1 MILIKERNMKVRMRG
16 LFTIMVV
23 MLLSVS
29 SAFSELEVEKTGAIE
44 VVKFPICRLKVKISD
59 DGNAIDLNKLSVS
72 FKEMQYSSVA
82 DSIVPIENVGNNNY
96 YVYWT
101 SKLPIYYDYQF
112 AYFTYQGKVVEQKY
126 YMPSGYSM
134 PKIHFFTENNKP
146 IIFFN
151 RPAPGQEYERPLKF
165 LTKSNGVNP
174 IVIDSIKTF
183 TEYFTYRFTGG
194 YGNSEEPPGEYPDG
208 YYYLSIS
215 FNGYE
220 NRYYTDS
227 IVFYFNGNQRAKLD
241 LIANSYKID
250 TKETINIVE
259 PTKDSTWVPCFDK
272 EIVWQGGSKGLRY
285 LIDASFNGGIDW
297 RRIGNTM
304 DTSIMWNVQNPPTE
318 NALIRVYQRYKE
330 TPEQVYADSTG
341 FNKVVL
347 EPYAKMLVASTNGG
361 KIQEIYFDETGD
373 TKTKTIRYIPRT
385 TDDEEEFFAITGM
398 AYTKF
403 TEDSR
408 ELAVSHHSLFLPE
421 EAAKDV
427 IFIYRNDENDAVK
440 TINLDYVVNRMEVDE
455 KRRYLALLPN
465 VSNQVHIYN
474 ANTYELEKTLE
485 FRYPITNFHF
495 TPCGDSLLVSLMS
508 NEVIILSSI
517 DFQEISRKS
526 YSDLPMITKS
536 AMSPDGH
543 FLALATESIPTDVDQ
558 NIGYKSA
565 EAPIFVYE
573 TKTGV
578 NIKAYYANRFSPMG
592 MDFSP
597 FSNSIIVGSHKRNHI
612 AKRDLNNQFGMDFFN
627 FAQDSPN
634 DEMTSYS
641 YASRDGHKVAATMS
655 SGELY
660 INNFA
665 YTESGKMKEPFVI
678 RYPHLK
684 IEEHDFQEQ
693 FIDHYS
699 DHYLK
704 TVLCNIDSIPM
715 IFHKDDMLHYKD
727 HYTYFLNHIEF
738 PDTLQ
743 PGECREFHITYHAID
758 TGLIVDTIEIISC
771 GTEFRVPLKSY
782 SKQRNIDFYE
792 KEIDFGEGCLNTPKT
807 KVVNLLR
814 NLDDIPLKIKQIK
827 VENIGNY
834 ANFRVVSNTENI
846 EVPPNQ
852 DLFIEIE
859 FTPANLGDLEANL
872 HIFYTDNPKFSF
884 TKKLKGVGIG
894 GNVEFSHEKLF
905 FLPGENKR
913 QLTIKN
919 TSDREMKIKGVRFQ
933 PMQVYTIHGQLPIT
947 LQIGETA
954 TFEVE
959 CLGEI
964 EPAKLNFDIEP
975 CAIQSVVYLNKY
987 SATSTLKLLDK
998 NVDPRTETS
1007 IDVHLYSEENAPY
1020 KGIRSL
1026 ESEFTVAEK
1035 IFIPFAEN
1043 SVVSEFGNGR
1053 LLRNEVVDGL
1063 RHIKFRIDGDFPKEG
1078 VIASIKGYAGL
1089 TEPTEADMA
1098 FNTSE
1103 DLPNFGSAV
1112 TTHFKPGKFRLVNIC
1127 GGKMLFWNPVS
1138 AKINKVFP
1146 NPADKSVFIDLEAMA
1161 DGLVDIDVYN
1171 QAGSIIKRFGN
1182 IELKK
1187 GNNSVELNTTE
1198 LENGSYNV
1206 IIKSYDSSVGCR
1218 ITIIK

>member
-1 MILIKERNMKVRMRG
+1 MIIIKERNMKISAKR
-16 LFTIMVV
+16 LLAILIV
-23 MLLSVS
+23 MLLSLS

-44 VVKFPICRLKVKISD
+44 VVKFPICRLKVKISE
-59 DGNAIDLNKLSVS
+59 DGNPVDLNKLSVS

-82 DSIVPIENVGNNNY
+82 DSIVPIENIGNNNY

-101 SKLPIYYDYQF
+101 SKLPIHYSYQSV
-112 AYFTYQGKVVEQKY
+112 YFTYQGEVVEQLY

-134 PKIHFFTENNKP
+134 PQILFFTENNKP

-151 RPAPGQEYERPLKF
+151 KPAPGQEYERPLKF
-165 LTKSNGVNP
+165 LTKANGPDPVF
-174 IVIDSIKTF
+174 IDSIKTF
-183 TEYFTYRFTGG
+183 TKDFYYVFSGG
-194 YGNSEEPPGEYPDG
+194 IDNREEPPGRYPDG
-208 YYYLSIS
+208 YYYIFLR
-215 FNGYE
+215 FTGQDN
-220 NRYYTDS
+220 NYYTDS
-227 IVFYFNGNQRAKLD
+227 VVFYFNGNQTAKLD

-250 TKETINIVE
+250 TKETIRIVE
-259 PTKDSTWVPCFDK
+259 PTKDSIWVPCFDK
-272 EIVWQGGSKGLRY
+272 NIAWQGGSKGLRY
-285 LIDASFNGGIDW
+285 IVDASFNGGFDW
-297 RRIGNTM
+297 RRIGNTL
-304 DTSIMWNVQNPPTE
+304 DTFLTWNVINHPTE
-318 NALIRVYQRYKE
+318 NALIRVYQRFKQ

-361 KIQEIYFDETGD
+361 KIQEIYFDETGE

-385 TDDEEEFFAITGM
+385 SDDEEEFFDVTGM
-398 AYTKF
+398 AYAKF
-403 TEDSR
+403 TEESR
-408 ELAVSHHSLFLPE
+408 ELAVSYHSLFLPDE
-421 EAAKDV
+421 FAKD
-427 IFIYRNDENDAVK
+427 ILTIYKDDDNTAIKN
-440 TINLDYVVNRMEVDE
+440 INLDYTVNRMEVDE

-465 VSNQVHIYN
+465 ISNQIHIYN

-485 FRYPITNFHF
+485 FRYPITNFQF
-495 TPCGDSLLVSLMS
+495 TPLGDSLMVSLMS

-517 DFQEISRKS
+517 DFQEVSRKS
-526 YSDLPMITKS
+526 YSNLPMITKI
-536 AMSPDGH
+536 AMSPDGN
-543 FLALATESIPTDVDQ
+543 FLALATESIPSDVDSQ
-558 NIGYKSA
+558 TAYKSA

-660 INNFA
+660 INNFT

-678 RYPHLK
+678 RYPNLR

-704 TVLCNIDSIPM
+704 TLLCNVDSIPI
-715 IFHKDDMLHYKD
+715 IFHKNEMLHYSKN
-727 HYTYFLNHIEF
+727 YTYFLNHIQY

-743 PGECREFHITYHAID
+743 PGECREFHITYHSID
-758 TGLIVDTIEIISC
+758 TGLIVDTIEVISC
-771 GTEFRVPLKSY
+771 GAGFKVPLKSY

-792 KEIDFGEGCLNTPKT
+792 KEIDFGEACLKTPKT

-814 NLDDIPLKIKQIK
+814 NLDDIPLKIKQIRI
-827 VENIGNY
+827 ENIGSF

-846 EVPPNQ
+846 VVPPNQ
-852 DLFIEIE
+852 DLFIELE
-859 FTPANLGDLEANL
+859 FTPANLGELEADL
-872 HIFYTDNPKFSF
+872 HIFYTDNSKFSY
-884 TKKLKGVGIG
+884 TKKIKGVGIG
-894 GNVEFSHEKLF
+894 GNVEFSHDKLT
-905 FLPGENKR
+905 FLPGEKKR
-913 QLTIKN
+913 QITIKN

-933 PMQVYTIHGQLPIT
+933 PMHVYEIHGQLPVT

-959 CLGEI
+959 CLDEI
-964 EPAKLNFDIEP
+964 KPAKLNFDFEP
-975 CAIQSVVYLNKY
+975 CAIQSVIELDKY
-987 SATSTLKLLDK
+987 SARSTLSLLDR
-998 NVDPRTETS
+998 NTDPRSETS
-1007 IDVHLYSEENAPY
+1007 IDIHLYSEENAPY
-1020 KGIRSL
+1020 KGIRTL

-1043 SVVSEFGNGR
+1043 SVVSEFGSGK

-1089 TEPTEADMA
+1089 TKPTESDMA

-1103 DLPNFGSAV
+1103 DLQNFGSAV

-1127 GGKMLFWNPVS
+1127 GGKMLFWKPVS

-1146 NPADKSVFIDLEAMA
+1146 NPADKEVVIDVDVL
-1161 DGLVDIDVYN
+1161 DNSLVDIEVYN
-1171 QAGSIIKRFGN
+1171 QVGSVVKRFSN

-1198 LENGSYNV
+1198 LETGSYNV
-1206 IIKSYDSSVGCR
+1206 IIKSYGSSVGCR